1 MEPSRRMTIAELP
14 VPIDQEKIAAFCRE
28 RGIRKMSL
36 FGSVVRPDFD
46 PNRSDVD
53 VLVEFLPGRIPGWEF
68 SYWHEDLEAIFG
80 RKVDLLSKVGK
91 HIRPYVERDLTPIY
105 EQL

>member
-1 MEPSRRMTIAELP
+1 MTISELP
-14 VPIDQEKIAAFCRE
+14 ITIDREKIAAFCQE

-46 PNRSDVD
+46 PSRSDVD
-53 VLVEFLPGRIPGWEF
+53 VLVEFLPDRVPGWEF
-68 SYWHEDLEAIFG
+68 LHWNEDLEPLFG
-80 RKVDLLSKVGK
+80 RKVDVLSKVGK
-91 HIRPYVERDLTPIY
+91 HHRPSVEKDLTPIY